1 MKPSHW
7 LALASAVSACAIACG
22 IHIFAKPNATTPTSP
37 AAGRSKVTDAAR
49 DRDSFKPSASSRS
62 TRNARPDYRSPDV
75 SPQEAAR
82 STARRVLV
90 PSDAPTGS
98 VLSESQWREK
108 AAKVEMEANHELDR
122 LVGLLD
128 LDPVQQKQVFS
139 ALAQQSPHWLPGM
152 QTGSSLRPDDS
163 VLAGGKTAGN
173 AKADQGQ
180 PVRNAGAA
188 AAGATAGSSDG
199 SAQPANVDLTAYL
212 TAEQQQS
219 LVEEEMDRQAWW
231 AEILPQI
238 LAPTITDGNDAALL
252 DSGNAVSTDPA
263 PETKDFDGG
272 GILLE
277 E

>member
-7 LALASAVSACAIACG
+7 LALASAVSACAVACG
-22 IHIFAKPNATTPTSP
+22 IHIFGNRDAASP
-37 AAGRSKVTDAAR
+37 AGRPSAKSRALDAAR
-49 DRDSFKPSASSRS
+49 DRDPFKPSAGPRS
-62 TRNARPDYRSPDV
+62 ARNARPESRSPDL
-75 SPQEAAR
+75 SPQDSAR

-98 VLSESQWREK
+98 LLSEAEWREK

-139 ALAQQSPHWLPGM
+139 ALAEQSPHWLPGM
-152 QTGSSLRPDDS
+152 QAGAATRPDDS
-163 VLAGGKTAGN
+163 ILAGGRTADN

-180 PVRNAGAA
+180 TVRNAGAA